1 MQQAQRESVPSTITT
16 LPQATPVPRKHTTA
30 GGFAVDLKS
39 MPALQ
44 SGQSGAHVVA
54 DKADDPKEEASVTAL
69 ALISRLAEIAQD
81 IRDDRFIQAADS
93 VQKAKRMLADVASY
107 VDHLALKLAVPHKCP
122 RCKVTE
128 THDAEGKSFCAGC
141 VSATFGRVR
150 L

>member
-1 MQQAQRESVPSTITT
+1 MQPAQNQPVLQTITT
-16 LPQATPVPRKHTTA
+16 LPRVTPVPRKHTTA
-30 GGFAVDLKS
+30 GGFVLDLKG

-69 ALISRLAEIAQD
+69 ALISRLAETAQD
-81 IRDDRFIQAADS
+81 IRDDRFIQADES
-93 VQKAKRMLADVASY
+93 LRKAKRMLDDVAGY
-107 VDHLALKLAVPHKCP
+107 VEHLAREQATPHRCP
-122 RCKVTE
+122 RCQVNE
-128 THDAEGKSFCAGC
+128 THDAEGKTFCADC